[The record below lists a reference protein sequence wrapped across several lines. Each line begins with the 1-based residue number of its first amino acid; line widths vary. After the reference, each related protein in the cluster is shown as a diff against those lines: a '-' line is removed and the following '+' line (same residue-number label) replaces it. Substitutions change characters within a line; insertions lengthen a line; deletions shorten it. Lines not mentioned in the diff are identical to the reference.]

1 MRRSPQPGNTA
12 NTHYSHLSFPWQS
25 LQSVLETVTTPF
37 AYKTPSKSSVPSLM
51 NETPEVTM
59 LGLCQAHDVL
69 KANQNA
75 SVFHCYQ
82 KYTLK
87 NGREGQRPDE
97 FV

>member
-12 NTHYSHLSFPWQS
+12 NTHYSHLSFPWHS

-37 AYKTPSKSSVPSLM
+37 ACKTPSKPSVPSLM
-51 NETPEVTM
+51 NDTPEVMT
-59 LGLCQAHDVL
+59 LGLCQAHGVL

-75 SVFHCYQ
+75 SVFHYYQ

-87 NGREGQRPDE
+87 NGREGQSPDE